1 MSSWL
6 VPEYLLANH
15 LPYVHSRRNAGE
27 HTPPWLPSTKHPG
40 DLIPTLSSFSRFVL
54 CDLLQCSEL

>member
-15 LPYVHSRRNAGE
+15 LPYVHSCHSAGE
-27 HTPPWLPSTKHPG
+27 HTPPWLASTKHSE
-40 DLIPTLSSFSRFVL
+40 DLIPTLSSFRRFVL
-54 CDLLQCSEL
+54 FDLLQ